1 MLVRRGDGHVQRG
14 APGGEFAAAE
24 VALSDDGFETL
35 SAIGE
40 QNA

>member
-1 MLVRRGDGHVQRG
+1 LGRVMLNV
-14 APGGEFAAAE
+14 AAAE
-24 VALSDDGFETL
+24 VARSDLEFETL